1 MMSDAMNLVRTIDGV
16 VRVTDDEGETLI
28 TFTGHDLQAWR
39 WFQLDVLEDFNIVV
53 TDNDMPVQLSK
64 TITGPNRRD
73 DRFVPSG

>member
-39 WFQLDVLEDFNIVV
+39 RFQLDVLEDFNLVV